1 MPGQTAELCEAATA
15 EVGAADGVRIANF
28 LVSGNYAVSGGV
40 AGCDALERLAKSF
53 KVCAPPFSVPS
64 MPTFSNANYA
74 VMGNARP
81 PLPKRMPTLSL

>member
-1 MPGQTAELCEAATA
+1 MLPGQTAELCKAATA

-53 KVCAPPFSVPS
+53 KVCPRPFSVPS
-64 MPTFSNANYA
+64 MPTCPYANYA

-81 PLPKRMPTLSL
+81 PLP